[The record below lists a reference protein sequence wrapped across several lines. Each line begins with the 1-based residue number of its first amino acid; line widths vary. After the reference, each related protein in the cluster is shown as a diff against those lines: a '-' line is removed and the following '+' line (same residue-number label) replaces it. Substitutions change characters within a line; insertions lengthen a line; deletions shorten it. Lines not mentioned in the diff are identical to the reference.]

1 MECGGEG
8 EGGVQEDFQ
17 LSSLSKWVA
26 GGGRDEL
33 GTRGR
38 AGASRR
44 SWGLS
49 FHLRLMVRYLNVV
62 HEVVIQVLSP
72 EEIKVKSKRLPGS
85 RGRVGGTGQL

>member
-26 GGGRDEL
+26 GGGRDKL

-38 AGASRR
+38 AGASGW
-44 SWGLS
+44 SWGPS
-49 FHLRLMVRYLNVV
+49 FHLRLTVRHLNVV
-62 HEVVIQVLSP
+62 HEVVRQVLSP
-72 EEIKVKSKRLPGS
+72 EEIKVKSRRLPGS
-85 RGRVGGTGQL
+85 GGRVGGTGQL

>member
-17 LSSLSKWVA
+17 LSSLSKWVD

-38 AGASRR
+38 AGASRQ
-44 SWGLS
+44 SWDLS
-49 FHLRLMVRYLNVV
+49 LDLRLIDLPARKIKLQETKEKIYIQMFTVYYL
-62 HEVVIQVLSP
+62 
-72 EEIKVKSKRLPGS
+72 K
-85 RGRVGGTGQL
+85 